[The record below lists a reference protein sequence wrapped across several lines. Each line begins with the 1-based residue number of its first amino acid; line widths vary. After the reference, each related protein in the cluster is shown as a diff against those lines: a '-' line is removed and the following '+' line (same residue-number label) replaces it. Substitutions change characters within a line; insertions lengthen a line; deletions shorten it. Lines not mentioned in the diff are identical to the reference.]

1 MIQNLI
7 IVGGIT
13 LMSSWTWF
21 IFSQNLFIGICCI
34 LLSLL
39 LLLIFYN
46 HKPVLLQRF
55 MQTAV
60 ICIWVALAMYS
71 FTTSF
76 DKNLFH
82 IAENQY
88 IVVLKRQEIYS
99 REFNSF
105 YRNRFGVYYFNK
117 IQPFIYRYSTNVS
130 NIFDLENL
138 FISKYDEDKYK
149 TRLPLIFLPFMI
161 TGLFYLLKIFN
172 KQYAYIMTIILIV
185 SGLLNTKNTLGPI
198 IIYPIIYASIGIG
211 FNKLINLIRRNI
223 IR

>member
-1 MIQNLI
+1 MIRNLVI
-7 IVGGIT
+7 IGSIT
-13 LMSSWTWF
+13 LISSWTWS

-39 LLLIFYN
+39 LLLNFNNY
-46 HKPVLLQRF
+46 KPVLLQRF

-60 ICIWVALAMYS
+60 ICLWVILAVYS

-105 YRNRFGVYYFNK
+105 YRNRFGINYFNK
-117 IQPFIYRYSTNVS
+117 MQPFLNRYSANIS

-138 FISKYDEDKYK
+138 FIS
-149 TRLPLIFLPFMI
+149 RLPLLFLPFTI

-172 KQYAYIMTIILIV
+172 KQYAYIMIIILVI
-185 SGLLNTKNTLGPI
+185 SGLLNTKNILGPI
-198 IIYPIIYASIGIG
+198 IIYPIIYASIGVG
-211 FNKLINLIRRNI
+211 FNKLLNLMR
-223 IR
+223 